1 MIGNLTT
8 VRSRLVAADLSLSAA
23 AVAFH
28 AFLALLPLVLALLGI
43 GALLGGSSGALD
55 RIEQALDPVAPEAVE
70 SFLTGLLT
78 DANRRLDGEWW
89 LITIATLAAVY
100 LGSRAVVALQRAL
113 AAGPSAGEL
122 RSVRSRRPVAIA
134 LTVAGGVTLVV
145 TGSLIVAGRSLFV
158 FLAGWTG
165 QAVLVDLWGWMRL
178 PLAAAGL
185 FGFILL
191 CYRYGPPRPLPRA
204 IPAAALATGGVLL
217 GGLGFRWY
225 LSIAPRFGAAVGTV
239 GAVTALL
246 GWLYVFA
253 WSVLAAP
260 ALIAMD
266 DSGGPQAPEPRRI
279 IQRSG

>member
-1 MIGNLTT
+1 ML
-8 VRSRLVAADLSLSAA
+8 RSRLAAADLSLGAA

-28 AFLALLPLVLALLGI
+28 SFLALLPLLLALLGV
-43 GALLGGSSGALD
+43 GALLGGSSTALD
-55 RIEQALDPVAPEAVE
+55 RVGRALDPVAPDAVE
-70 SFLTGLLT
+70 TFLTGLLT
-78 DANRRLDGEWW
+78 DADRRLHGEWW

-122 RSVRSRRPVAIA
+122 RSTRSRRPVAIA
-134 LTVAGGVTLVV
+134 LTIAGGVTLAV

-165 QAVLVDLWGWMRL
+165 QSVLLDLWRWLRL
-178 PLAAAGL
+178 PLAATGL

-204 IPAAALATGGVLL
+204 IPAAALATCGMLVGSI
-217 GGLGFRWY
+217 GFRWY
-225 LSIAPRFGAAVGTV
+225 LSIAPRFGVAVGTV

-260 ALIAMD
+260 ALIAID
-266 DSGGPQAPEPRRI
+266 EP
-279 IQRSG
+279 G